1 MADITEKTRLA
12 EFLLGRIRSR
22 GEMTF
27 ASFMEAALYEPDL
40 GYYTSPGR
48 KVGAEGDFY
57 TSMNVHSAFGR
68 LIAQQICQF
77 WQLLGSPASFTVA
90 EAGAGGG
97 QLAQDI
103 LDAIS
108 EENQALYGALIY
120 RLIEKEPSL
129 KDAQAERLVQHADR
143 LAWSSP
149 DELAQGELSFT
160 GCIISN
166 ELFDAMPVHIV
177 EMTDEGLKEVYV
189 GADADGFRER
199 LAAPSTPELAAYL
212 QRFEVSLM
220 RGQRGEINLVAP
232 EWITAAAGALERGFV
247 LTIDY
252 GYLTE
257 ELYTPQRRNG
267 TLLCYHKH
275 STSENPYILVG
286 EQDITTHIN
295 FSQLMEAGND
305 AGLATVWFGE
315 QYRFLLGVGL
325 VEELIRLE
333 ATAKTEQEKLKH
345 RLALKKLM
353 LPEGGMGDT
362 FKVLIQGKG
371 VENPQLLCMRKWGMG
386 L

>member
-1 MADITEKTRLA
+1 MADTTEKTKLA
-12 EFLLGRIRSR
+12 EIILNRIRSR
-22 GEMTF
+22 GEITF
-27 ASFMEAALYEPDL
+27 ASFMEAALYEPNL

-68 LIAQQICQF
+68 LIAREICRF
-77 WQLLGSPASFTVA
+77 WELLGSPAPFTVA

-103 LDAIS
+103 LDAII
-108 EENQALYGALIY
+108 EANETLYGALVY

-129 KDAQAERLVQHADR
+129 KDAQAERLARHAER

-149 DELAQGELSFT
+149 DELAQGKLRFT

-177 EMTDEGLKEVYV
+177 EMTDDDLKEVYV
-189 GADADGFRER
+189 CADADGFRER
-199 LAAPSTPELAAYL
+199 LAAPSTADLAAYL
-212 QRFEVSLM
+212 QRFDVNLM
-220 RGQRGEINLVAP
+220 RGQRAEINLVAP
-232 EWITAAAGALERGFV
+232 DWIAAAAEALERGFV

-267 TLLCYHKH
+267 TLLCYHRH
-275 STSENPYILVG
+275 STSENPYTLVG

-295 FSQLMEAGND
+295 FSQLMAAGVD
-305 AGLATVWFGE
+305 SGLDTVWFGE

-325 VEELIRLE
+325 VDELIRLE
-333 ATAKTEQEKLKH
+333 AQAETEQEKLKH

-362 FKVLIQGKG
+362 FKVLIQAKG

>member
-1 MADITEKTRLA
+1 MAEAAATTKLA
-12 EFLLGRIRSR
+12 EIILKRIRSR
-22 GEMTF
+22 GDITF
-27 ASFMEAALYEPDL
+27 ASFMESALYEPDL

-68 LIAQQICQF
+68 LISREIGRF
-77 WQLLGSPASFTVA
+77 WELLGCPDSFTVA

-103 LDAIS
+103 LDAVS
-108 EENQALYGALIY
+108 EENVGLYAVLTY

-129 KDAQAERLVQHADR
+129 KEAQASRLERHAER

-149 DELAQGELSFT
+149 QELADGQLKFT

-166 ELFDAMPVHIV
+166 ELFDAMPVHLV
-177 EMTDEGLKEVYV
+177 EMTEDGLKEVFV
-189 GADADGFRER
+189 SADASGFRER
-199 LAAPSTPELAAYL
+199 LLPPSTPELDAYL
-212 QRFEVSLM
+212 RTFDVRLM
-220 RGQRGEINLVAP
+220 PGQRAEINLAAP
-232 EWITAAAGALERGFV
+232 TWIACAAAALERGFV

-252 GYLTE
+252 GYLSD

-275 STSENPYILVG
+275 STNEDPYRLVG

-295 FSQLMEAGND
+295 FSSLVEAGKE
-305 AGLATVWFGE
+305 AGLAAVWYGE

-325 VEELIRLE
+325 MEELMQLV
-333 ATAKTEQEKLKH
+333 AQAKDEHESLKH
-345 RLALKKLM
+345 RLAIKKLM
-353 LPEGGMGDT
+353 MPEGGMGDT
-362 FKVLIQGKG
+362 FKVLIQAKG
-371 VENPQLLCMRKWGMG
+371 VQDPQLLCMRKWGMG

>member
-1 MADITEKTRLA
+1 MADATATTKLA
-12 EFLLGRIRSR
+12 EIILKRIRTR
-22 GEMTF
+22 GDITF

-68 LIAQQICQF
+68 LIAREISRF
-77 WQLLGSPASFTVA
+77 WELLGSPSRFTVA

-103 LDAIS
+103 LDAIAQ
-108 EENQALYGALIY
+108 ENHPLYSALLY

-129 KDAQAERLVQHADR
+129 KEAQAARLSSHAQR

-149 DELAQGELSFT
+149 DELASGELSFT

-177 EMTDEGLKEVYV
+177 EMTDEGLKEVFV
-189 GADADGFRER
+189 SADADGFRER
-199 LAAPSTPELAAYL
+199 LLPPSTPELKKYL
-212 QRFEVSLM
+212 DKFQVRLM
-220 RGQRGEINLVAP
+220 PGQRGEINLAAP
-232 EWITAAAGALERGFV
+232 AWIAAAARALERGFV

-252 GYLTE
+252 GYLAQ

-267 TLLCYHKH
+267 TLLCYHRH
-275 STSENPYILVG
+275 STNENPYQLVG

-295 FSQLMEAGND
+295 FSQLIEAGEE
-305 AGLATVWFGE
+305 AGLRKAWYGE

-325 VEELIRLE
+325 MEELVRLAAE
-333 ATAKTEQEKLKH
+333 AKDEQESLKH

-362 FKVLIQGKG
+362 FKVLIQAKG
-371 VENPQLLCMRKWGMG
+371 VDNPDLLCMRKWGMG

>member
-1 MADITEKTRLA
+1 MADEVATTQLA
-12 EFLLGRIRSR
+12 EIILKRIRSR
-22 GEMTF
+22 GDITF
-27 ASFMEAALYEPDL
+27 ASFMESALYEPDL

-68 LIAQQICQF
+68 LISREIGRF
-77 WQLLGSPASFTVA
+77 WELLDRPESFTVA

-103 LDAIS
+103 LDAIA
-108 EENQALYGALIY
+108 EENPNLYAALTY

-129 KDAQAERLVQHADR
+129 QEAQAARLAQHADR

-149 DELAQGELSFT
+149 QELSDGALRFT

-166 ELFDAMPVHIV
+166 ELFDAMPVHLV
-177 EMTDEGLKEVYV
+177 EMAEDGLKEVFV
-189 GADADGFRER
+189 SADANGFREK
-199 LAAPSTPELAAYL
+199 LLPPSTPELAAYL
-212 QRFEVSLM
+212 QKFEVRLM
-220 RGQRGEINLVAP
+220 PGQRAEINLAAP
-232 EWITAAAGALERGFV
+232 AWITRAAATLERGFV

-252 GYLTE
+252 GYLAE

-275 STSENPYILVG
+275 STNEDPYQMVG

-295 FSQLMEAGND
+295 FSSLIEAGKEAD
-305 AGLATVWFGE
+305 LVAVWYGE

-325 VEELIRLE
+325 MEELMQLV
-333 ATAKTEQEKLKH
+333 AQAKDEHESLKH
-345 RLALKKLM
+345 RLAIKKLM
-353 LPEGGMGDT
+353 MPEGGMGDT
-362 FKVLIQGKG
+362 FKVLIQAKG
-371 VENPQLLCMRKWGMG
+371 VANPQLLCMRKWGMG

>member
-1 MADITEKTRLA
+1 MADAAAKTKLA
-12 EFLLGRIRSR
+12 EIILDRIRSK

-27 ASFMEAALYEPDL
+27 ASYMEAALYEPEL

-57 TSMNVHSAFGR
+57 TSMNVHGAFGR
-68 LIAQQICQF
+68 LIAKEICNF
-77 WQLLGSPASFTVA
+77 WELLGSPSPFTVA

-97 QLAQDI
+97 QLALDI
-103 LDAIS
+103 LDAVS
-108 EENQALYGALIY
+108 EINKEFYGKLVY
-120 RLIEKEPSL
+120 RLIEKEPTL
-129 KDAQAERLVQHADR
+129 KEAQAGRLASHAQR

-149 DELAQGELSFT
+149 QELAAGELSFT

-177 EMTDEGLKEVYV
+177 EMTEDGLRELYV
-189 GADADGFRER
+189 AADGEGFRES
-199 LAAPSTPELAAYL
+199 LAPTSTPELAAYL
-212 QRFEVSLM
+212 ERYQVRLM
-220 RGQRGEINLVAP
+220 PGQRAEINLAAP
-232 EWITAAAGALERGFV
+232 AWLASAAAVLERGFV

-257 ELYTPQRRNG
+257 ELYAPQRRNG
-267 TLLCYHKH
+267 TLLCYHRH
-275 STSENPYILVG
+275 STNEDPYILVG

-295 FSQLMEAGND
+295 FSQLMEAGKD
-305 AGLATVWFGE
+305 AGLDTAWYGE

-325 VEELIRLE
+325 VDELIRLE
-333 ATAKTEQEKLKH
+333 ALADSEQEKLKH

-362 FKVLIQGKG
+362 FKVLIQAKG
-371 VENPQLLCMRKWGMG
+371 VKNPQLLCMRKWGIG

>member
-1 MADITEKTRLA
+1 MADAAATTKLA
-12 EFLLGRIRSR
+12 EIILDRIRSH
-22 GEMTF
+22 GDIAF
-27 ASFMEAALYEPDL
+27 ASFMESALYEPDL

-57 TSMNVHSAFGR
+57 TSMNVHSSFGR
-68 LIAQQICQF
+68 LIAREICRF
-77 WQLLGSPASFTVA
+77 WQLLDSPAPFTIA

-103 LDAIS
+103 LDAVC
-108 EENQALYGALIY
+108 EENQPLYCALVY

-129 KDAQAERLVQHADR
+129 RDAQAARLARHAER
-143 LAWSSP
+143 LAWSTP
-149 DELAQGELSFT
+149 EELADCTLSFT

-166 ELFDAMPVHIV
+166 ELFDAMPVHVV
-177 EMTDEGLKEVYV
+177 EMTEDGLKEVFV
-189 GADADGFRER
+189 SVDADGFRER
-199 LAAPSTPELAAYL
+199 LLPPSTPELAAYL
-212 QRFEVSLM
+212 DKFQVRLM
-220 RGQRGEINLVAP
+220 PGQRGEINLVAP
-232 EWITAAAGALERGFV
+232 SWIASAAATLERGFV
-247 LTIDY
+247 LSIDY
-252 GYLTE
+252 GYLAE
-257 ELYTPQRRNG
+257 ELYTPQRKNG

-275 STSENPYILVG
+275 STNEDPYLLVG

-295 FSQLMEAGND
+295 FSQLMEAGKE
-305 AGLATVWFGE
+305 AGLQTVWYGE

-325 VEELIRLE
+325 MEELIRLE
-333 ATAKTEQEKLKH
+333 AQAKSEQESMKH

-362 FKVLIQGKG
+362 FKVLIQAKG

>member
-1 MADITEKTRLA
+1 MADAAATTKLA
-12 EFLLGRIRSR
+12 EIILKRIRSR
-22 GEMTF
+22 GDITF
-27 ASFMEAALYEPDL
+27 ASFMESALYEPDL

-68 LIAQQICQF
+68 LISREIGRF
-77 WQLLGSPASFTVA
+77 WELLDSPACFTIA

-103 LDAIS
+103 LDAIAQ
-108 EENQALYGALIY
+108 ENPNLYGILTY

-129 KDAQAERLVQHADR
+129 QQAQAARLERHAER

-149 DELAQGELSFT
+149 QELADAELSFT

-166 ELFDAMPVHIV
+166 ELFDAMPVHLV
-177 EMTDEGLKEVYV
+177 EMTDEGLKEVFV
-189 GADADGFRER
+189 SADANGFRER
-199 LAAPSTPELAAYL
+199 FLPPSSPELAAYL
-212 QRFEVSLM
+212 QKFEVRLM
-220 RGQRGEINLVAP
+220 PGQRAEINLAAP
-232 EWITAAAGALERGFV
+232 AWIASAARALERGFV
-247 LTIDY
+247 LTVDY

-275 STSENPYILVG
+275 TTNEDPYQLVG

-295 FSQLMEAGND
+295 FSALIEAGNEQ
-305 AGLATVWFGE
+305 GLEKVWYGE

-325 VEELIRLE
+325 LEELMRME
-333 ATAKTEQEKLKH
+333 AQAKDEQESLKH
-345 RLALKKLM
+345 RLAIKKLM

-362 FKVLIQGKG
+362 FKVLIQAKG
-371 VENPQLLCMRKWGMG
+371 VQNPQLLCMRKWGMG